1 MNHYPFN
8 SLPGALV
15 EYRRPTN
22 RNVSKWRA
30 TITRGKGA
38 ANRWRASVPYQDGP
52 DAAVA
57 ALLQR
62 FNECHDTQ
70 WIIQG
75 TPLSLSGGEVYA
87 YPVGPEA

>member
-1 MNHYPFN
+1 M
-8 SLPGALV
+8 
-15 EYRRPTN
+15 
-22 RNVSKWRA
+22 
-30 TITRGKGA
+30 
-38 ANRWRASVPYQDGP
+38 PYQDGP

-70 WIIQG
+70 GVIQG